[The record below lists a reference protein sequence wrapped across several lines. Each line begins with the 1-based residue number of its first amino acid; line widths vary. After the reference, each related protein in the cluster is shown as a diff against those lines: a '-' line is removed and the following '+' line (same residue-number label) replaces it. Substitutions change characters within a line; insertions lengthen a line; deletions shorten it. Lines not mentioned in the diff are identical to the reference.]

1 MIFKKISSGQVRMIF
16 RGLKSKTKFL
26 EETWFFSF
34 LSVRMIFLNIIC
46 HKILSESITSFQNA
60 LKQIQNFFEQFL
72 SQKSFR
78 AYYIFSKSIESDSK
92 FFECFLSQKS
102 FRIYYMFSKGIET
115 DSEQSKRGIYEIR
128 L

>member
-1 MIFKKISSGQVRMIF
+1 
-16 RGLKSKTKFL
+16 
-26 EETWFFSF
+26 
-34 LSVRMIFLNIIC
+34 
-46 HKILSESITSFQNA
+46 

-78 AYYIFSKSIESDSK
+78 VYYVFQKALKAIQK